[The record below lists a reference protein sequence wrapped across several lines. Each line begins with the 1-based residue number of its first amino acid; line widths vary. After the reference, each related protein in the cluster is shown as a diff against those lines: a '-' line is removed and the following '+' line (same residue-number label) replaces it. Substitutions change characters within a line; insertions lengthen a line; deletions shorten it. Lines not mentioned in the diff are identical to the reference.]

1 MAEIRTEEARAQE
14 AREAMS
20 SNKENTSQGQ
30 MILESKAP
38 KGKVIFGLKPEI
50 PYAIEEAVNRLR
62 INISFLGSDIKKIL
76 IISSEPNEGK
86 SFVAMNLWSQ
96 MARAGEK
103 TILIDCDMRNSTMK
117 AKYDLTREDGEELKG
132 TSHYLAG
139 NAELEEVIL
148 SNDMN
153 DGDLMANADNIIN
166 PSMLLENRRFE
177 ELLDTMAERYRYVFI
192 DAPPLGLVSDGERI
206 GNFCDGAI
214 LCVRGGFTSKSVVRD
229 SIRQLERAGCPLL
242 GIVLNRV
249 DTSKTGYYHKYY
261 GKKYGYGGYYSD
273 KYYYGGN
280 NDK

>member
-14 AREAMS
+14 AKEAMS
-20 SNKENTSQGQ
+20 SNRENTSQVQ
-30 MILESKAP
+30 VIVENKAP
-38 KGKVIFGLKPEI
+38 KGKTIFGLKPEI

-76 IISSEPNEGK
+76 VISSEPNEGK
-86 SFVAMNLWSQ
+86 SFVAMNIWSQ

-117 AKYDLTREDGEELKG
+117 VKYDLTREDGEELKG

-139 NAELEEVIL
+139 NAELDEAIM

-153 DGDLMANADNIIN
+153 NGDLMVNADNIIN

>member
-1 MAEIRTEEARAQE
+1 MAEIRTEEARAHE

-20 SNKENTSQGQ
+20 SIKEETTKSVV
-30 MILESKAP
+30 LESKAP

-62 INISFLGSDIKKIL
+62 INISFLGSDVKKIL

-139 NAELEEVIL
+139 NAELDEVIL

-153 DGDLMANADNIIN
+153 DGDLMVNADNIIN
-166 PSMLLENRRFE
+166 PSMLLEHRRFE
-177 ELLDTMAERYRYVFI
+177 AGSGKDTNPEAGKTSSRKKKPVLPESGKLILFLCFSFLPAELIRRRRSIRILLGRQNAAGRKPVQLSRKLCAVFRTYL
-192 DAPPLGLVSDGERI
+192 P
-206 GNFCDGAI
+206 
-214 LCVRGGFTSKSVVRD
+214 GGFPWLRSHEPAGSQ
-229 SIRQLERAGCPLL
+229 RQSCCYPSL
-242 GIVLNRV
+242 
-249 DTSKTGYYHKYY
+249 
-261 GKKYGYGGYYSD
+261 
-273 KYYYGGN
+273 
-280 NDK
+280 

>member
-20 SNKENTSQGQ
+20 SIKENTSQGQ
-30 MILESKAP
+30 MILEKKAP

-62 INISFLGSDIKKIL
+62 INISFLGSDVKKIL

-177 ELLDTMAERYRYVFI
+177 DLLDTMAERYRYVFI

>member
-20 SNKENTSQGQ
+20 SIKENTTKN
-30 MILESKAP
+30 IVIENKAP
-38 KGKVIFGLKPEI
+38 KGRVIFGLKPEI

-62 INISFLGSDIKKIL
+62 INISFLGSDVKKIL

-86 SFVAMNLWSQ
+86 SFVALNLWSQ

-117 AKYDLTREDGEELKG
+117 VKYDLAREDGEELKG

-139 NAELEEVIL
+139 NAELNEVIL

-153 DGDLMANADNIIN
+153 DGDVMVNADNIIN

>member
-1 MAEIRTEEARAQE
+1 MAEIRTEEMRAQE
-14 AREAMS
+14 AREAM
-20 SNKENTSQGQ
+20 NFVKEYIQSVKPQQ
-30 MILESKAP
+30 S
-38 KGKVIFGLKPEI
+38 KGKAIFGLKPEI

-62 INISFLGSDIKKIL
+62 INISFLGSDVKKIL

-103 TILIDCDMRNSTMK
+103 TMLIDCDMRNSTMK
-117 AKYDLTREDGEELKG
+117 AKYDMTREDGEELKG

-139 NAELEEVIL
+139 NAELDEVIL

-153 DGDLMANADNIIN
+153 DGDIMVNADNIIN

-280 NDK
+280 NEK